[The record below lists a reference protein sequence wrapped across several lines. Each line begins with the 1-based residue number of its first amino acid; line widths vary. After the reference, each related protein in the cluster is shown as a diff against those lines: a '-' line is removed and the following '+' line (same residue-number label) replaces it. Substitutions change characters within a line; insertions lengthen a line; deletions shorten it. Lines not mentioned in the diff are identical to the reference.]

1 MLLDYK
7 KKVDTE
13 LKSIIEQLPK
23 LSIYDPIK
31 YMIDLGGKRFRSSL
45 LLFITNIFSNDP
57 QIGLSEAAAIELF
70 HNFTLIHDD
79 IMDQAPL
86 RRGKLAVHK
95 KWDTNI
101 AILSGDLLYALV
113 NKILASSKVQSAE
126 IHELFQKTAMEVCE
140 GQSLD
145 MAFEDQNNVTQNEY
159 IEMIKLKTAVLVAC
173 SLKIGAIIGGA
184 SREDAQL
191 LYDFGID
198 LGISFQIHD
207 DILDVY
213 PTEEVFGK
221 QIGGDILEK
230 KKTILYLELLAKVS
244 DSQVIEINQKI
255 DDKHIADEQ
264 KVNYIKS
271 LYNQYNILATANMTR
286 DTYFTKALENIN
298 KLSIDQS
305 YKEEL
310 KGFATKLMN
319 RKY

>member
-7 KKVDTE
+7 NKIDAE
-13 LKSIIEQLPK
+13 LKSITEQLPK

-31 YMIDLGGKRFRSSL
+31 YIVSLGGKRFRSSL
-45 LLFITNIFSNDP
+45 LLFITNIFSNNP
-57 QIGLSEAAAIELF
+57 SKGIREAAAIELF

-95 KWDTNI
+95 KWDTNT

-113 NKILASSKVQSAE
+113 NKILASSKVQSPK
-126 IHELFQKTAMEVCE
+126 IHSLFQKTAMEVCE

-184 SREDAQL
+184 SEQDAQL

-221 QIGGDILEK
+221 QVGGDILEK
-230 KKTILYLELLAKVS
+230 KKTILFLELLAKIS
-244 DSQVIEINQKI
+244 EDQRNEINQNI
-255 DDKHIADEQ
+255 DDKLLDDNE

-271 LYNQYNILATANMTR
+271 LYNKYNVLASANQIR
-286 DTYFTKALENIN
+286 DIYFMKALESLS
-298 KLSIDQS
+298 KLSVDQS
-305 YKEEL
+305 YKKQL
-310 KGFATKLMN
+310 KGFATNLMN